1 VKRRLA
7 AAAGIACTAV
17 VATAAPASAAPS
29 NGMVLECEDGRS
41 LTRSN
46 GTSWWGL
53 DADASPDGTV
63 YVTRALKIESLGGD
77 VLFEKSYGAGRPG
90 PSDVCVAQH
99 GPFPG
104 EDYPGSRWTVT
115 LQRTA

>member
-1 VKRRLA
+1 
-7 AAAGIACTAV
+7 V
-17 VATAAPASAAPS
+17 VVGHHDADHA
-29 NGMVLECEDGRS
+29 
-41 LTRSN
+41 
-46 GTSWWGL
+46 GTSVSFTSVAVPTDCCTG
-53 DADASPDGTV
+53 SSTS
-63 YVTRALKIESLGGD
+63 TRALKIESLGGD
-77 VLFEKSYGAGRPG
+77 ALLEKSYGAGRPG